1 MSASFDQSE
10 METVN
15 GLLREVAQR
24 EIKPRFGTLASHD
37 IAQKSAVN
45 DLVTTADLET
55 EKALSERLR
64 VMFPGSAIIGEEA
77 VAGDPSL
84 LDTIGDADIAFII
97 DPVDGTWNFA
107 HGVPMFATMVAA
119 VRKGETVAAWIHYP
133 MSDDTLAATLGG
145 GAWRIDASGHS
156 VRCQVSG
163 RTRPEDMSGFMALA
177 LFEPT
182 HRQSLAINQMKF
194 AGVTSYFCSAYEYRM
209 LVTGA
214 KEFGFNG
221 KLMPWDHAAGQLL
234 HAEAGGHSA
243 LCDGRTYRPTIT
255 DGPFL
260 LAPDEES
267 WRELNELLAK
277 PCDAGGCDRQLEPH
291 Q

>member
-1 MSASFDQSE
+1 MIASFDDAAMQAV
-10 METVN
+10 T

-24 EIKPRFGTLASHD
+24 EIKPRFGTLASHE

-55 EKALSERLR
+55 EKALSSALGKL
-64 VMFPGSAIIGEEA
+64 FSGSTIIGEEA
-77 VAGDPSL
+77 VAADPSL
-84 LDTIGDADIAFII
+84 LDRIGDAELAFII

-133 MSDDTLAATLGG
+133 MSDDTLAATRGG
-145 GAWRIDASGHS
+145 GAWRIDVAGRA
-156 VRCQVSG
+156 VRCRVSG
-163 RTRPEDMSGFMALA
+163 RTQLEEMSGFMALP
-177 LFEPT
+177 LFEPA
-182 HRQSLAINQMKF
+182 HRRSLAASQVGL

-214 KEFGFNG
+214 KEFGLNG
-221 KLMPWDHAAGQLL
+221 RLMPWDHAAGQLL

-243 LCDGRTYRPTIT
+243 LCDGRAYRPTISK
-255 DGPFL
+255 GPFL
-260 LAPDEES
+260 LAPDQSS
-267 WRELNELLAK
+267 WEELNTLLAR
-277 PCDAGGCDRQLEPH
+277 PD
-291 Q
+291 